1 MWEKDINLH
10 EIAEIRTKTTLYFG
24 VGAIQKMDLIAG
36 ELKKKGLDRVLAV
49 TGRSSYKSSG
59 AWEVVEQAFRN
70 HGIEYALYD
79 KVTPNPEHKSVDE
92 ASELGRAFGAK
103 AVIGIGGGSSIDAC
117 KSVAIMLEYPNQT
130 CAELYEHKFTPERA
144 VPIVAIN
151 LTHGTGTE
159 VNRYAVVSIPEKKKK
174 KGIGYEFM
182 YPIYAIDDPAL
193 MQGLSEFQTI
203 AVSLD
208 ALNHVFEAS
217 TSREV
222 NAFAMLCCKEAV
234 RLIHK
239 YLPRII
245 ADAQD
250 LEARYYLAYAAMIAG
265 LSFDSGDLHITH
277 ALEHPLSAINTEFT
291 HGLGLAIL
299 LPAVLEVIFDARK
312 ETILDLFR
320 PILGEDENLG
330 AKEAAQKMKDWL
342 ASVGVKSSLKEE
354 GFKEEDIDTL
364 TDLVSVK
371 GLSFSSPVEVSRELV
386 RSIYE
391 KSF

>member
-1 MWEKDINLH
+1 MWEKDINIH

-24 VGAIQKMDLIAG
+24 VGAIQKMDFIAG
-36 ELKKKGLDRVLAV
+36 ELKKRGLDKVLAV

-59 AWEVVEQAFRN
+59 AWEVVERAFQN

-130 CAELYEHKFTPERA
+130 CAELYEHQFTPERA

-159 VNRYAVVSIPEKKKK
+159 VNRYAVVSIPEKNKK

-217 TSREV
+217 TSKEV
-222 NAFAMLCCKEAV
+222 NVFAMLCCKEAV
-234 RLIHK
+234 RLVHK

-245 ADAQD
+245 ADKKD

-277 ALEHPLSAINTEFT
+277 ALEHPLSAIHTEFT

-320 PILGEDENLG
+320 PILGEDVNLG

-342 ASVGVKSSLKEE
+342 RTVGVKSSLKEE

>member
-1 MWEKDINLH
+1 M
-10 EIAEIRTKTTLYFG
+10 
-24 VGAIQKMDLIAG
+24 
-36 ELKKKGLDRVLAV
+36 
-49 TGRSSYKSSG
+49 
-59 AWEVVEQAFRN
+59 
-70 HGIEYALYD
+70 
-79 KVTPNPEHKSVDE
+79 
-92 ASELGRAFGAK
+92 
-103 AVIGIGGGSSIDAC
+103 
-117 KSVAIMLEYPNQT
+117 
-130 CAELYEHKFTPERA
+130 
-144 VPIVAIN
+144 
-151 LTHGTGTE
+151 
-159 VNRYAVVSIPEKKKK
+159 
-174 KGIGYEFM
+174 
-182 YPIYAIDDPAL
+182 
-193 MQGLSEFQTI
+193 
-203 AVSLD
+203 
-208 ALNHVFEAS
+208 
-217 TSREV
+217 
-222 NAFAMLCCKEAV
+222 
-234 RLIHK
+234 RLIHQ

-277 ALEHPLSAINTEFT
+277 ALEHPLSAIHTEFT

-320 PILGEDENLG
+320 PILGEDVNLG
-330 AKEAAQKMKDWL
+330 AKEAAQNMKDWL
-342 ASVGVKSSLKEE
+342 RTVGVKSSLKEE